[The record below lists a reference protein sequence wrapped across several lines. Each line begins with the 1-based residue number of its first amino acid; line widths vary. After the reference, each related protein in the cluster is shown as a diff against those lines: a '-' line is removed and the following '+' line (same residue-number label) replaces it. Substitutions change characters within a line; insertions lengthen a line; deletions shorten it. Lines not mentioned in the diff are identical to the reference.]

1 MYVQVYNEGESFP
14 HKMPELPGW
23 RVIGL
28 LEQLKEAVCQAN
40 VELPNFGLV
49 TFTWGNVSGF
59 DRQSGL
65 MVIKPSGVPYAELKP
80 EHMVVVDPLGNVV
93 EGHLRPSSDT
103 PTHLVLYRAFPDIGG
118 IVHTHSP
125 WATVWAQAGQGIP
138 ALGTTQADYFYGTI
152 PCTRQMTP
160 TEIKGAYEAET
171 GNVIVE
177 TFRGVAPNEVPGV
190 LVHSHAP
197 FAWGKD
203 AMDAL
208 HHAVVLEEVAKM
220 AYHTRQLNAGVSSMD
235 QELLDRHYLRKH
247 GANAYYG
254 QPGDSKHA

>member
-1 MYVQVYNEGESFP
+1 MYVQVYNEG
-14 HKMPELPGW
+14 HKQNDSSDRTLEEE
-23 RVIGL
+23 VFDL
-28 LEQLKEAVCQAN
+28 LEQLKEVVCQAN
-40 VELPNFGLV
+40 RELPRYGLV

-59 DRQSGL
+59 DRDSGL
-65 MVIKPSGVPYAELKP
+65 MVIKPSGVPYEELLP
-80 EHMVVVDPLGNVV
+80 EQMVVVALDGTVV
-93 EGHLRPSSDT
+93 EGTMRPSSDT
-103 PTHLVLYRAFPDIGG
+103 PTHLVLYRDFPGIGG

-125 WATVWAQAGQGIP
+125 WGTIWSQAGQGIP

-152 PCTRQMTP
+152 PCTRRMTDE
-160 TEIKGAYEAET
+160 EINGAYEAET

-177 TFRGVAPNEVPGV
+177 TFQGIDPRQVPGV

-208 HHAVVLEEVAKM
+208 HNAVVLEEVAKM
-220 AYHTRQLNAGVSSMD
+220 AYHTRQLNAGIPSM
-235 QELLDRHYLRKH
+235 QQTLLDRHYLRKH

-254 QPGDSKHA
+254 QPGDQRHS